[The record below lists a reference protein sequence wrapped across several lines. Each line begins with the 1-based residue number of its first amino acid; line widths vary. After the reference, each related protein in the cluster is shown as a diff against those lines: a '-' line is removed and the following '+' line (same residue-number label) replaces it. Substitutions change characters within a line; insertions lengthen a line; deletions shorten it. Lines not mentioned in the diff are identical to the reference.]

1 MASEL
6 GRVRTGSRPSGLA
19 EHSIYPTAPLR
30 YYRDR
35 SLWVLSKNVMKTK
48 FQFRIRSIALIATA
62 IAILCALITHWISL
76 GRAQTRRLDELRK
89 DGINVGYK
97 IPPNSVHRK
106 VAEMLGND
114 VVASPKELFFNSP
127 HDERI
132 DMNSFLQ
139 IKTIDHLVFNTT
151 GIQDEDLKRLEELP
165 NLMHLNL
172 SSTSITDAGI
182 EHLRNLNLI
191 SLHVERLAI
200 SDNCIEAIAGIRS
213 LKWLSITSG
222 TFSIDALAKLN
233 NSLPGCH
240 INQSP

>member
-1 MASEL
+1 MIPQTSEI
-6 GRVRTGSRPSGLA
+6 TIPN
-19 EHSIYPTAPLR
+19 
-30 YYRDR
+30 RDKYK
-35 SLWVLSKNVMKTK
+35 LCLKNVMKTK
-48 FQFRIRSIALIATA
+48 LQFRIRSIAVVTTA
-62 IAILCALITHWISL
+62 IALLCALITQWFSL

-106 VAEMLGND
+106 VAEMIGND
-114 VVASPKELFFNSP
+114 LVASPKELFFNSP

-132 DMNSFLQ
+132 EMNSFLQ

-191 SLHVERLAI
+191 SLHLEKLVI
-200 SDNCIEAIAGIRS
+200 SDNCIEAIADIRS
-213 LKWLSITSG
+213 LKWLGITTG
-222 TFSIDALAKLN
+222 TFSNDALAKLN
-233 NSLPGCH
+233 NSLPGCQ

>member
-1 MASEL
+1 MP
-6 GRVRTGSRPSGLA
+6 V
-19 EHSIYPTAPLR
+19 
-30 YYRDR
+30 
-35 SLWVLSKNVMKTK
+35 VLSKNLMKTK
-48 FQFRIRSIALIATA
+48 LQFRIRSIALATTA
-62 IAILCALITHWISL
+62 IALLCAIITHWFSL
-76 GRAQTRRLDELRK
+76 GRAQTKRLEELRK

-97 IPPNSVHRK
+97 VPPNSVQGK

-151 GIQDEDLKRLEELP
+151 GIQDDDLKRLVELP
-165 NLMHLNL
+165 NLMHLSL
-172 SSTSITDAGI
+172 SSTSITDAGV

-191 SLHVERLAI
+191 SLHLERLAI
-200 SDNCIEAIAGIRS
+200 SDNCVDAIACIQS
-213 LKWLSITSG
+213 LKWLSISRG
-222 TFSIDALAKLN
+222 TFSNDSLAKLN
-233 NSLPGCH
+233 ISLPGCQ